1 MRFKVVNCFWWKVG
15 QAMSRINRKS
25 EGALGQGS
33 DDEVVEASV
42 GISAGGP
49 ISGSTPMEGGEE
61 ELIDEGDIV
70 FHFSAEVQSLLIESE
85 LAVDPDA
92 DASVLF
98 AGSVD

>member
-1 MRFKVVNCFWWKVG
+1 
-15 QAMSRINRKS
+15 
-25 EGALGQGS
+25 
-33 DDEVVEASV
+33 
-42 GISAGGP
+42 
-49 ISGSTPMEGGEE
+49 MEGGEE
-61 ELIDEGDIV
+61 ELVDESDIV

>member
-1 MRFKVVNCFWWKVG
+1 M
-15 QAMSRINRKS
+15 
-25 EGALGQGS
+25 
-33 DDEVVEASV
+33 

-49 ISGSTPMEGGEE
+49 VSRSTTVESGEE

-70 FHFSAEVQSLLIESE
+70 FHFTAEVQSLLIESE